1 MHGSNLLDT
10 SVTSEKIKSKILVYG
25 TCVPEEHSGVLEEF
39 MDYSLFE
46 VCMTTS
52 SLEKIAWKLATIIRV
67 KDTKEIAALTMDGS
81 PHCLQLHFALAD
93 LEEMFPR
100 MKTKHYVTEKGV
112 LRRVSERAV
121 KTARHLHEIEDL
133 INAED

>member
-1 MHGSNLLDT
+1 MRPGNPFLSSFSFSYCSNSPT
-10 SVTSEKIKSKILVYG
+10 SDLKIRR
-25 TCVPEEHSGVLEEF
+25 
-39 MDYSLFE
+39 
-46 VCMTTS
+46 
-52 SLEKIAWKLATIIRV
+52 LATIIRV

-121 KTARHLHEIEDL
+121 KTARHLYEVEGL
-133 INAED
+133 CNATD